1 MKPLPLVIAALAAA
15 GLTGCAVEI
24 VPVGHSS
31 NPSTTT
37 PATVFAQETNT
48 APTTIGVASGPS
60 GSGTVVQGPLD
71 DTDIPDDAF
80 RSGYEG
86 RFDLT
91 TGCPGGTVVI
101 DQASQWVKITQSC
114 HSVYVR
120 AASVVVVAQDV
131 DNLVIESNSSLT
143 TALVANLGTASIAAS
158 SCTLYWDSGNPAVK
172 VTGYQN
178 TAQPNPAKGR

>member
-1 MKPLPLVIAALAAA
+1 MKPLPLVIAALATI
-15 GLTGCAVEI
+15 GLAGCAVEI
-24 VPVGHSS
+24 VPADHSS
-31 NPSTTT
+31 IPTTT
-37 PATVFAQETNT
+37 PATAFATQVTNT
-48 APTTIGVASGPS
+48 SPTTVLVTSGAGNS
-60 GSGTVVQGPLD
+60 GSGNSGQID
-71 DTDIPDDAF
+71 DADIPSDAF
-80 RSGYEG
+80 RSSYEG

-131 DNLVIESNSSLT
+131 DNLVIESDSSLT

-158 SCTLYWDSGNPAVK
+158 SCTLYWDSGNPVVK